1 MRAPG
6 FLLDARQLRANT
18 ATSPT
23 IIGPNPL
30 DEDTDVATSEL
41 GLDFLAGGGAAGELI
56 RRFAWADTP
65 IGPPRTWAQGL
76 RTTVRIMLTTGH
88 PTMIFW
94 GPDLTCL
101 YNDAFSRSL
110 GPEKHPGIL
119 GAPGRAAWDEVWP
132 IVGAQIEH
140 VLRGDGAVWH
150 ENQCVPIY
158 RFGELQEVYWTYSYS
173 PIDDPTSLH
182 GVGGVLVTCSE
193 TTEQVLAE
201 RKLASERDRFLQ
213 LFDQAPTFLA
223 LLQGPDHVIEMANPA
238 YQALVGDRPI
248 IGRRLAEALPDAVEQ
263 GYLELLDEVYRTGKP
278 YSAFGARY
286 AFQASPGEPAT
297 ERYVDFVY
305 QPITGRDGA
314 VRGILVQGADVTSR
328 AVADQALAL
337 NRARL
342 DYATRLSGIGF
353 WYCDLPFDELE
364 WDARVKEHFF
374 FGPCDRIT
382 IDDFYA
388 RLHEDDRLATR
399 EAIERSIRD
408 RTAYDIVYRTV
419 HPSTGETKWIRA
431 LGGADYAAD
440 GSPTHFD
447 GVTVDVSAQTR
458 DQQDLARLNR
468 RLRDQDRRKDE
479 FIAMLSHE
487 LRNPLAPIRAAAKVI
502 ASPNIE
508 PSRLR
513 QSQHIIERQ
522 VGHMALLLDDL
533 LDIARITEGKLQL
546 RKETLPLIPMVDA
559 AVEAVRPKLS
569 AKNQHLEIRMPAEP
583 VWLEVDHLRLSQILS
598 NLLTNASKYS
608 DAGSHV
614 ELVATVRQNT
624 LTLSVK
630 DDGIGIDPRSIGTV
644 FDMFSQIDGVEG
656 RSEGGLGLG
665 LALVKG
671 LAELQGGSVEARSA
685 GLGQGSE
692 FLLRLP
698 VAEAPPAASPA
709 KNEASNQ
716 AAVARRILI
725 ADDNQDAA
733 ESMALLLELGRHTVR
748 TAHLGRAALSLAQTF
763 RPDTVLLD
771 IGMPDLSGYEVAQ
784 RLRQEP
790 WAIGAHLIALTGL
803 GQEADR
809 QRALAAGFDHHLVK
823 PVDTDQLVALIRSG
837 RSNTVAPRPDGE

>member
-1 MRAPG
+1 
-6 FLLDARQLRANT
+6 
-18 ATSPT
+18 
-23 IIGPNPL
+23 
-30 DEDTDVATSEL
+30 
-41 GLDFLAGGGAAGELI
+41 LDFLAGGGAAGDLI
-56 RRFAWADTP
+56 RRFPWADTP
-65 IGPPRTWAQGL
+65 VGAPQTWAQGL

-119 GAPGRAAWDEVWP
+119 GAPGRAAWAEVWP

-173 PIDDPTSLH
+173 PIDDPHSLH

-201 RKLASERDRFLQ
+201 RSLASERDRFLQ

-238 YQALVGDRPI
+238 YRALVGDRPI
-248 IGRRLAEALPDAVEQ
+248 IGKRLAQALPDAVEQ
-263 GYLELLDEVYRTGKP
+263 GYLKLLDEVYRTGKP
-278 YSAFGARY
+278 YSASGARY
-286 AFQASPGEPAT
+286 AFRASPGAPPT

-305 QPITGRDGA
+305 QPITGSDGA

-382 IDDFYA
+382 LDDFYA

-399 EAIERSIRD
+399 DAIDRSIRE
-408 RTAYDIVYRTV
+408 RTPYDIVYRTV
-419 HPSTGETKWIRA
+419 HPSTGEMKWIRA

-468 RLRDQDRRKDE
+468 QLRDQDRRKDE

-502 ASPNIE
+502 ASPDID

-559 AVEAVRPKLS
+559 AVEAVRPRFG
-569 AKNQHLEIRMPAEP
+569 AKNQHLEIRMPVEP

-614 ELVATVRQNT
+614 ELSATVRQDT
-624 LTLSVK
+624 LIVSVK

-644 FDMFSQIDGVEG
+644 FDMFSQLDGVEG

-671 LAELQGGSVEARSA
+671 LAELQGGTVEARSA

-698 VAEAPPAASPA
+698 VAAAPPAASPA
-709 KNEASNQ
+709 MNEPSKP
-716 AAVARRILI
+716 AAVARRIRI

-733 ESMALLLELGRHTVR
+733 DSMALRLEQGAHTVR
-748 TAHLGRAALSLAQTF
+748 TAHLGHAALSLAQTF

-790 WAIGAHLIALTGL
+790 WAIEAHLIALTGL

-823 PVDTDQLVALIRSG
+823 PVDTDQLLALIRNG
-837 RSNTVAPRPDGE
+837 RGDR